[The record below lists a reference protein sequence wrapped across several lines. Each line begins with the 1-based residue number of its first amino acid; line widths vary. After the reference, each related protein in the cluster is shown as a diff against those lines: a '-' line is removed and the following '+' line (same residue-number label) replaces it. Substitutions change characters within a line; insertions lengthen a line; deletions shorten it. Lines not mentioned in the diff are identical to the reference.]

1 MAFFIAFD
9 KENNIE
15 ILLYRKVF
23 NDKKYYFSIANHQY
37 LIRNIGYFLLEFLNT
52 DLENPNEFK
61 KFIYKYTFEVYCK
74 EFCPML
80 TSEPGNF
87 KKARTHLNEVIKKEK
102 IEKIVIGLP
111 LQLDGVEGK
120 RAASTRRFIND
131 FIEEFGSIEVI
142 YQDERYTTIEAKE
155 RLMAYGY
162 KQAKIDQMIDAMS
175 AVIILEDYLRKEKN
189 NG

>member
-1 MAFFIAFD
+1 MAFYIAFD

-52 DLENPNEFK
+52 NIENPNEFK

-74 EFCPML
+74 EFSPML

-87 KKARTHLNEVIKKEK
+87 KKFTVNKKISEY
-102 IEKIVIGLP
+102 VLY
-111 LQLDGVEGK
+111 V
-120 RAASTRRFIND
+120 STVKN
-131 FIEEFGSIEVI
+131 
-142 YQDERYTTIEAKE
+142 TIF
-155 RLMAYGY
+155 L
-162 KQAKIDQMIDAMS
+162 
-175 AVIILEDYLRKEKN
+175 VT
-189 NG
+189 